1 MPEVYGDGGQSAW
14 GGIGLE
20 QTQIRL
26 VGIRKVDDTSVSR
39 QTGPILPRERL
50 EGADGRSTGHRRN
63 RSNGEREGTP
73 SSGRSGILPPNPYI
87 GGCGDDDTM
96 LGKNGQTLAH

>member
-1 MPEVYGDGGQSAW
+1 MAVQQAIDETD
-14 GGIGLE
+14 
-20 QTQIRL
+20 
-26 VGIRKVDDTSVSR
+26 
-39 QTGPILPRERL
+39 
-50 EGADGRSTGHRRN
+50 
-63 RSNGEREGTP
+63 GEREGTP